1 MKEGVF
7 NIDDH
12 IYNSPV
18 LKRKFIKNGIGS
30 FTFSNPRTL
39 NINDVPYCSATGIR
53 IDSRAKQ
60 IEIYGKSNSV
70 VINTD
75 LIQLVKIEKGST
87 VNTYN
92 ITIK

>member
-7 NIDDH
+7 IIDDN

-39 NINDVPYCSATGIR
+39 NINDVPYCSVVGIR
-53 IDSRAKQ
+53 IDSRSKQ
-60 IEIYGKSNSV
+60 IEICGKSNNIL
-70 VINTD
+70 INTG
-75 LIQLVKIEKGST
+75 LIQLVKIEKGSAI
-87 VNTYN
+87 NTYN
-92 ITIK
+92 IIIK

>member
-1 MKEGVF
+1 MREGIFV
-7 NIDDH
+7 IDDH

-39 NINDVPYCSATGIR
+39 NINDVPYCSTIGVR

-70 VINTD
+70 IINTD
-75 LIQLVKIEKGST
+75 LIQLVKIEKGNT
-87 VNTYN
+87 INTYN